1 MMLRKAKVCAL
12 DQLLLER
19 YGGKVGRGVAFQL
32 SRRRDS
38 SRRVESLFTL
48 VLTYQ
53 SDHTGEDES
62 FAETVHNA
70 DASISLY

>member
-1 MMLRKAKVCAL
+1 MPTFVNTDAL

-19 YGGKVGRGVAFQL
+19 YCGKVGWGLAVEL
-32 SRRRDS
+32 SPRRDS

-48 VLTYQ
+48 VLMSQ
-53 SDHTGEDES
+53 SDHTGDES

-70 DASISLY
+70 DANISL

>member
-1 MMLRKAKVCAL
+1 MPTFVNTDAL

-19 YGGKVGRGVAFQL
+19 YCGKVGWGLAVEL
-32 SRRRDS
+32 SPRRDS

-48 VLTYQ
+48 VVECQ

-70 DASISLY
+70 DANISLQ